1 VNPIFPP
8 SGRMP
13 VPAALLTAVL
23 CAIFGAN
30 TVAIK
35 ISLTG
40 LGRFTAAGIR
50 FLTAAGAIACWAG
63 LTGRSLRV
71 RPGLRLRLLA
81 VCLLFTVQLALFYL
95 GLEKTNASRGALIVN
110 VVPFIV
116 LILAHFFLP
125 GDRITVRKFAGMLLG
140 FAGVALVLAGSSPA
154 EPDMRQGDFIVL
166 GAAFM
171 WALNAVYTKRIID
184 DFEPFQLVFYPMLL
198 AGPVYMAAGWLWDR
212 PMVLRPDLPVLMAM
226 IYQGLICAAFGFVA
240 WTTLLQ
246 KYGAS
251 TLHAFVF
258 IMPLAGVLAGGWLLS
273 EPLTMRIMLSVVL
286 VSAGIIVV
294 YLEPRKMPPS
304 LPVGRSY

>member
-1 VNPIFPP
+1 MNPVFLPA
-8 SGRMP
+8 GRMP
-13 VPAALLTAVL
+13 ALAAVFTAALCV
-23 CAIFGAN
+23 IFGAN

-50 FLTAAGAIACWAG
+50 FLMAAGAIACWAR
-63 LTGRSLRV
+63 LTR
-71 RPGLRLRLLA
+71 RPFGIRPQLRLRLLA
-81 VCLLFTVQLALFYL
+81 VCLMFTVQLALFYL
-95 GLEKTNASRGALIVN
+95 GLERTNASRGALIAN

-125 GDRITVRKFAGMLLG
+125 GDRITARKLAGMLLG
-140 FAGVALVLAGSSPA
+140 FAGVALVLCSSSPA
-154 EPDMRQGDFIVL
+154 ETRMRAGDLIVL
-166 GAAFM
+166 AAASI
-171 WALNAVYTKRIID
+171 WALSAVYTKRIID

-198 AGPVYMAAGWLWDR
+198 AGPVYLAAGWLWDR
-212 PMVLRPDLPVLMAM
+212 PMVLRLDLPVVIAVV
-226 IYQGLICAAFGFVA
+226 YQGLICAAFGFVA

-273 EPLTMRIMLSVVL
+273 EPLTLRILLAVAM

-294 YLEPRKMPPS
+294 YLEPRKVPPS